1 MVWPSRSCDIGPWG
15 SLFCGCWRTNFHS
28 PFQFNLQATS
38 LLTKTL
44 SRGTLVM
51 PPYVKPQYY
60 AAYSP
65 AQPPDSMGA
74 RTTGLR
80 LTHLHAGRSALQQ
93 HTVRPLKGG
102 ERGQPACT
110 TGHPSAQP
118 APRYLPDNPVPA
130 QCKELAQR
138 SLSPFHRPPSSG
150 QTQGGVPARSTP
162 VTSPEP
168 TPPPSRVH
176 PTTPWRYT
184 RDLVHLQAEIP
195 KPWYFSATFL
205 GTQTYLPSLFPI
217 PPKGESWSR

>member
-1 MVWPSRSCDIGPWG
+1 MFPSVVVT
-15 SLFCGCWRTNFHS
+15 F
-28 PFQFNLQATS
+28 
-38 LLTKTL
+38 
-44 SRGTLVM
+44 
-51 PPYVKPQYY
+51 
-60 AAYSP
+60 
-65 AQPPDSMGA
+65 
-74 RTTGLR
+74 GLR

-102 ERGQPACT
+102 RGEGSASVHDGTPQRPA
-110 TGHPSAQP
+110 SAQS

-150 QTQGGVPARSTP
+150 QAQGGVPARSTP